1 MKNTS
6 NPPPK
11 KPYQETSV
19 SPGLSGWCAPAQA
32 SASLGRNAKMRADR
46 AAQPCCS
53 PCSRWKCAA
62 LSAENCLERKEQGAQ
77 QRIFL
82 HSELMVEFLENPVK
96 LENEGSQ
103 TFVQLIAPICAEEG
117 SRLEEGYQ
125 RHNGT
130 GCSSQCAYA
139 VSGSLLFYFSANTFK
154 RLLGSGLT
162 RLYSR
167 AAELL
172 RR

>member
-11 KPYQETSV
+11 KTYQETSV
-19 SPGLSGWCAPAQA
+19 SPGLSGRCAPAQA
-32 SASLGRNAKMRADR
+32 SASLGRNAKMWADR

-77 QRIFL
+77 QSIFL
-82 HSELMVEFLENPVK
+82 HSEVMAEFLENPVK

-103 TFVQLIAPICAEEG
+103 TFVQPIAPICAEEG

-125 RHNGT
+125 RRNGT
-130 GCSSQCAYA
+130 GSQCACT

-172 RR
+172 TR